1 MQIGYVII
9 EFEGAFRV
17 GRSGLLDALEYVP
30 SDTIY
35 SALDYLR
42 FAGFNHGVATVSSAY
57 PLIYVDS
64 GHRSIS
70 DYGTVPIPMNV
81 KQSLIKRVSAERPEL
96 AKQVKRF
103 NYLPMK
109 CLVTKIS
116 YRVYGDGLRI
126 VCGDEEFGYG
136 GFGEFVGIQRN
147 VIDRVVEGAD
157 TFRVVAFMP
166 WVRYIIYYTQSQ
178 GVVDA
183 SEGGRVFSM
192 IGELGIGGERSVGI
206 GHFKVVESGVIDYA
220 GSGGYA
226 LVLGTA
232 LPRADSVDGHLNTA
246 VRGWVCSPYYVI
258 GPMHVITD
266 GSVIPR
272 GYADFE
278 VLKYP
283 SCIKNLSPLW
293 LPYDAGAHN

>member
-1 MQIGYVII
+1 MQIGYAII

-17 GRSGLLDALEYVP
+17 GRSGLLDTLNYVP

-42 FAGFNHGVATVSSAY
+42 FMGFNHGITTVSSAY

-70 DYGTVPIPMNV
+70 DYSTVPIPM
-81 KQSLIKRVSAERPEL
+81 SLIARVSAERPEL
-96 AKQVKRF
+96 TRQVRRV

-116 YRVYGDGLRI
+116 YRVYGDGLKI

-136 GFGEFVGIQRN
+136 EFGEFVGIQRN

-183 SEGGRVFSM
+183 GEGRRVFSM

-206 GHFKVVESGVIDYA
+206 GHFRVVESGVIDYT
-220 GSGGYA
+220 GSGDYA

-232 LPRADSVDGHLNTA
+232 LPRANSVNGHLNTA

-258 GPMHVITD
+258 GPMHVIID

-283 SCIKNLSPLW
+283 SCIKNLSSLW
-293 LPYDAGAHN
+293 LPYDGGAHN

>member
-1 MQIGYVII
+1 MQIGYAII

-17 GRSGLLDALEYVP
+17 GRSGLLDTLNYVP

-42 FAGFNHGVATVSSAY
+42 FMGFNHGITTVSSAY

-64 GHRSIS
+64 GRRSIS
-70 DYGTVPIPMNV
+70 DYSTVPIPM
-81 KQSLIKRVSAERPEL
+81 SLIARVSAERPEL
-96 AKQVKRF
+96 TRQVRRV

-116 YRVYGDGLRI
+116 YRVYGDGLKI

-136 GFGEFVGIQRN
+136 EFGEFVGIQRN

-183 SEGGRVFSM
+183 GEGRRVFSM

-206 GHFKVVESGVIDYA
+206 GHFRVVESGVIDYT
-220 GSGGYA
+220 GSGDYA

-232 LPRADSVDGHLNTA
+232 LPRANSVNGHLNTA

-258 GPMHVITD
+258 GPMHVIID

-283 SCIKNLSPLW
+283 SCIKNLSSLW
-293 LPYDAGAHN
+293 LPYDGGAHN

>member
-1 MQIGYVII
+1 MQIGYAII

-17 GRSGLLDALEYVP
+17 GRSGLLDTLNYVP

-42 FAGFNHGVATVSSAY
+42 FMGFNHGITTVSSAY

-70 DYGTVPIPMNV
+70 DYSTVPIPM
-81 KQSLIKRVSAERPEL
+81 SLIARVSAERPEL
-96 AKQVKRF
+96 TRQVRRV

-116 YRVYGDGLRI
+116 YRVYGDGLKI

-136 GFGEFVGIQRN
+136 EFGEFVGIQRN

-183 SEGGRVFSM
+183 GEGRRVFSM

-206 GHFKVVESGVIDYA
+206 GHFRVVESGVIDYT
-220 GSGGYA
+220 GSGDYA

-232 LPRADSVDGHLNTA
+232 LPRANSVNGHLNTA

-258 GPMHVITD
+258 GPMHVIID

-272 GYADFE
+272 DYADFE

-283 SCIKNLSPLW
+283 SCIKNLSSLW
-293 LPYDAGAHN
+293 LPYDGGAHN

>member
-1 MQIGYVII
+1 MQIGYAII

-17 GRSGLLDALEYVP
+17 GRSGLLDTLNYVP

-42 FAGFNHGVATVSSAY
+42 FMGFNHGITTVSSAY

-70 DYGTVPIPMNV
+70 DYSTVPIPM
-81 KQSLIKRVSAERPEL
+81 SLIARVSAERPEL
-96 AKQVKRF
+96 TRQVRRV

-116 YRVYGDGLRI
+116 YRVYGDGLKI

-136 GFGEFVGIQRN
+136 EFGEFVGIQRN

-183 SEGGRVFSM
+183 GEGRRVFSM

-206 GHFKVVESGVIDYA
+206 GHFRVVESGVIDYT
-220 GSGGYA
+220 GSGDYA

-232 LPRADSVDGHLNTA
+232 LPRANSLNGHLNTA

-258 GPMHVITD
+258 GPMHVIID

-283 SCIKNLSPLW
+283 SCIKNLSSLW
-293 LPYDAGAHN
+293 LPYDGGAHN